1 MIRLI
6 PLFILMLSS
15 LTSFGQTRRI
25 PFGCQTMGEIKNTL
39 PESRMRSKSVNTP
52 KNIRCVVHVCHS
64 PGFAGSELPIE
75 VVQGA
80 IDQMNVD
87 FIGSNLSFTLE
98 HTNYVDLR
106 QYAWHDAYVDG
117 SVCFPLYQTQATMI
131 AKQHK
136 WDTREYCNIYVTPRL
151 CQTLLGYAY
160 VLFGPNNANDGI
172 WMKTNSFGFGD
183 WPHLAPTLR
192 ENETLSHEMGHYCG
206 LFHTFNE
213 TEFCGQQDSNIG
225 CEYEGDYVC
234 DTPPT
239 KMSRGCPGVPGFF
252 CPETMYDGT
261 VQFRANNHMDY
272 CPEQCRDVFTP
283 GQIERMH
290 RMLDFQRYELYTEET
305 ATPFCLG
312 DLNGDGAVGTSDL
325 LVILSNMGC
334 VECGYERGDINLDQR
349 VTVQDVNF
357 ILSLWG
363 DICGDGIGQIS
374 GLRTKSTRM
383 YDENEFSDPY
393 EIIKNYHYPER
404 GTPTKEQD
412 RENKE
417 EEKTTEGFMTLT
429 KKVKPTLQIKLSEL
443 DELDL
448 FGLFLEDGIDNL
460 IVEIGEGEKIVIE
473 RS

>member
-1 MIRLI
+1 
-6 PLFILMLSS
+6 
-15 LTSFGQTRRI
+15 
-25 PFGCQTMGEIKNTL
+25 MGEIKNTL

>member
-39 PESRMRSKSVNTP
+39 PESKSREKNLRTP
-52 KNIRCVVHVCHS
+52 KTIRCVVHICHS
-64 PGFAGSELPIE
+64 PGFANSQLSNE

-87 FIGSNLSFTLE
+87 FVGSNLSFTLE

-106 QYAWHDAYVDG
+106 EFSWHDAYATG
-117 SVCFPLYQTQATMI
+117 GLCFPLYQTQATMI
-131 AKQHK
+131 AKKYK
-136 WDTREYCNIYVTPRL
+136 WDTREYCNIYVVPKM

-160 VLFGPNNANDGI
+160 VLFGPSNENDGI
-172 WMKTNSFGFGD
+172 WVLTSSFGYGN

-252 CPETMYDGT
+252 CPEVGYDGG

-272 CPEQCRDVFTP
+272 CPEQCRDRFTE
-283 GQIERMH
+283 GQIDRMH
-290 RMLDFQRYELYTEET
+290 RMLDFQRYELYTDEP

-325 LVILSNMGC
+325 LVILSNYGC
-334 VECGYERGDINLDQR
+334 VECGYERGDIDLDQK
-349 VTVQDVNF
+349 VTVQDLNF
-357 ILSLWG
+357 LLSLWG
-363 DICGDGIGQIS
+363 DICGDGIGQME
-374 GLRTKSTRM
+374 GMRTKSFRT
-383 YDENEFSDPY
+383 YADNEFDDPT
-393 EIIKNYHYPER
+393 ELIANFDFPER
-404 GTPTKEQD
+404 GTPTKEED
-412 RENKE
+412 REKKE
-417 EEKTTEGFMTLT
+417 EKKQIGLMNLT
-429 KKVKPTLQIKLSEL
+429 KKLGTTVKIKLEEL
-443 DELDL
+443 DEIDL
-448 FGLFLEDGIDNL
+448 FGLFLESGIESL
-460 IVEIGEGEKIVIE
+460 IVDINEDEKIVIE